1 MSKHLSDEVVERIE
15 KLADKYHASGQ
26 QLVAYLDGLLY
37 ADYNTYWDYIH
48 LDTLLSLQTP
58 RTSIPDE
65 EIFIMYHQVTE
76 LYFKLSLHEINQ
88 LSAADPIT
96 GDLLKSKL
104 ERINRYFAALTHSFG
119 VMEQGMDREQFL
131 KFRMSLIPASGF
143 QSAQYRMI
151 ELGATDM
158 INLVN
163 KDFRQEMIDN
173 NASVEEMY
181 SKIYWKWGAT
191 LEESGEKTL
200 TLRQFERKYTDRLI
214 RMAHRFRNK
223 NIWQLYCS
231 LPEAERK
238 DTDLVQQM
246 RLIDVNVNVNWPL
259 QHYRTAVA
267 YLAMRP
273 SDIISTGGTNWQKY
287 LPPRFQKR
295 IFYPELWTDQEKEEW
310 GKKWVE
316 DTINLIGVKAK
327 KSSTTE
333 G

>member
-1 MSKHLSDEVVERIE
+1 MSENLSREVQDRIE
-15 KLADKYHASGQ
+15 KLAKKYHSSGQ
-26 QLVAYLDGLLY
+26 QLIAYLDGLLY

-65 EIFIMYHQVTE
+65 EIFIMYHQITE

-88 LSAADPIT
+88 LSEAEQLDAAT
-96 GDLLKSKL
+96 LKQKL

-119 VMEQGMDREQFL
+119 VMEQGMDRDQFL

-151 ELGATDM
+151 EIGATDM

-163 KDFRQEMIDN
+163 KDFREEMRANDAGI
-173 NASVEEMY
+173 EEMY

-191 LEESGEKTL
+191 LEETGEKTL
-200 TLRQFERKYTDRLI
+200 TLRQFERKYSDKLI
-214 RMAHRFRNK
+214 RMAHKFREK
-223 NIWQLYCS
+223 NIWQLYLS
-231 LPEAERK
+231 LDESDRQNDELK
-238 DTDLVQQM
+238 QQM

-259 QHYRTAVA
+259 QHYRTAVV

-273 SDIISTGGTNWQKY
+273 TDIISTGGTNWQKY

-295 IFYPELWTDQEKEEW
+295 IFYPELWSDQEKEEW

-316 DTINLIGVKAK
+316 DTLNLIGVKAK
-327 KSSTTE
+327 KSSTTR

>member
-1 MSKHLSDEVVERIE
+1 MSETFSKEVQERIE
-15 KLADKYHASGQ
+15 KLADKYQASGQ

-65 EIFIMYHQVTE
+65 EIFIMYHQITE

-88 LSAADPIT
+88 LSEADPLDADT
-96 GDLLKSKL
+96 LKQKL

-119 VMEQGMDREQFL
+119 VMEQGMDRDQFL

-151 ELGATDM
+151 EIGATDM

-163 KDFRQEMIDN
+163 KDFREEMRSKDAGI
-173 NASVEEMY
+173 EEMY

-191 LEESGEKTL
+191 LEETGEKTL
-200 TLRQFERKYTDRLI
+200 TLRQFERKYSDRLI
-214 RMAHRFRNK
+214 RMAHKFRNK
-223 NIWQLYCS
+223 NIWQLYSS
-231 LPEAERK
+231 LDESDRQNEELR
-238 DTDLVQQM
+238 QQM

-259 QHYRTAVA
+259 QHYRTAVV

-273 SDIISTGGTNWQKY
+273 TDIISTGGTNWQKY

-295 IFYPELWTDQEKEEW
+295 IFYPELWSDKEKEEW

-316 DTINLIGVKAK
+316 DTLNLIGVKAK
-327 KSSTTE
+327 KSSTT
-333 G
+333 GG

>member
-1 MSKHLSDEVVERIE
+1 MSENLSKEVLDRIE
-15 KLADKYHASGQ
+15 KLASKYQASGQ

-65 EIFIMYHQVTE
+65 EIFIMYHQITE
-76 LYFKLSLHEINQ
+76 LYFKLSLHEISQ
-88 LSAADPIT
+88 LSEADSLDAET
-96 GDLLKSKL
+96 LKQKL
-104 ERINRYFAALTHSFG
+104 ERINRYFGALTHSFG
-119 VMEQGMDREQFL
+119 VMEQGMDRDQFL

-151 ELGATDM
+151 EIGATDM

-163 KDFRQEMIDN
+163 KNFREEMTQKDAGI
-173 NASVEEMY
+173 EEMY

-191 LEESGEKTL
+191 LDETGEKTL
-200 TLRQFERKYTDRLI
+200 TLRQFERKYSDRLI
-214 RMAHRFRNK
+214 RMAHQFQKK
-223 NIWQLYCS
+223 NIWQLYLS
-231 LPEAERK
+231 LPEK
-238 DTDLVQQM
+238 DRQNEELKQQM

-259 QHYRTAVA
+259 QHYRTAVV

-295 IFYPELWTDQEKEEW
+295 IFYPELWSEKEKEEW

-316 DTINLIGVKAK
+316 DTLNLIGPKAK
-327 KSSTTE
+327 KSSTTP

>member
-1 MSKHLSDEVVERIE
+1 MSENLSNEVIERIE
-15 KLADKYHASGQ
+15 KLAEKYQASGQ

-65 EIFIMYHQVTE
+65 EIFIMYHQITE

-88 LSAADPIT
+88 LCDAESLHAGI
-96 GDLLKSKL
+96 LKEKL
-104 ERINRYFAALTHSFG
+104 ERINRYFSALTHSFG
-119 VMEQGMDREQFL
+119 VMEQGMDRDQFL

-151 ELGATDM
+151 EIGATDM

-163 KDFRQEMIDN
+163 KDFREEMRMKDAGI
-173 NASVEEMY
+173 EEMY

-191 LEESGEKTL
+191 LEETGEKTL
-200 TLRQFERKYTDRLI
+200 TLRQFERKYSHQLI
-214 RMAHRFRNK
+214 RMADKFRDK
-223 NIWQLYCS
+223 NIWQLYLS
-231 LPEAERK
+231 LSEK
-238 DTDLVQQM
+238 DQKDEELIQQM

-259 QHYRTAVA
+259 QHYRTAAA

-273 SDIISTGGTNWQKY
+273 TDINSTGGTNWQRY

-295 IFYPELWTDQEKEEW
+295 IFYPELWSETEKEEW

-316 DTINLIGVKAK
+316 DTLNLIGVKAK